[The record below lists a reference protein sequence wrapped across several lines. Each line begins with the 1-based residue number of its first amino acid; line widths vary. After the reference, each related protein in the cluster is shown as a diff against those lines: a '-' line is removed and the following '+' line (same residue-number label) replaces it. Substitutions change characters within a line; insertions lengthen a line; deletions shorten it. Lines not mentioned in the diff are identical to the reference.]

1 MLKLGRHQPQKIQSS
16 HLKEKKIGKILQKL
30 SREWAQALGAM
41 ISGIIWLVTIG
52 RWYSWQPLT
61 SSLKKTKRGSVLGL
75 THFMKR
81 QVKLCTLLNKPFGW
95 NAQDL
100 QLGK

>member
-1 MLKLGRHQPQKIQSS
+1 MATEVKD
-16 HLKEKKIGKILQKL
+16 KKTGKILQKL
-30 SREWAQALGAM
+30 SREWVQALGAM

-61 SSLKKTKRGSVLGL
+61 SSLKKTKRGSVLGQ

>member
-1 MLKLGRHQPQKIQSS
+1 MGTRFGRSDFWN
-16 HLKEKKIGKILQKL
+16 
-30 SREWAQALGAM
+30 R
-41 ISGIIWLVTIG
+41 LVGYDWSMVFMATIN
-52 RWYSWQPLT
+52 RLT
-61 SSLKKTKRGSVLGL
+61 QLEKTKRGSVLGL

-100 QLGK
+100 QLGKSPDDERYEEAVLLTMTMQLMKPESDQ

>member
-1 MLKLGRHQPQKIQSS
+1 MVFM
-16 HLKEKKIGKILQKL
+16 
-30 SREWAQALGAM
+30 A
-41 ISGIIWLVTIG
+41 TIN
-52 RWYSWQPLT
+52 RLT
-61 SSLKKTKRGSVLGL
+61 QLEKTKRGSVRGL

-100 QLGK
+100 QLDK